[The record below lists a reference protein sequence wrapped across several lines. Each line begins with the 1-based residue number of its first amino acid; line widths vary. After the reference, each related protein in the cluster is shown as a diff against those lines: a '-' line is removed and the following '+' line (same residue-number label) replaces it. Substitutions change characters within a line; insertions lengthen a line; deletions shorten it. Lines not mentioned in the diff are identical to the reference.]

1 MAHTPPLMSSLAH
14 SVITLMS
21 LVRTSDI
28 SEWNTLSMGLG
39 LGAVVRA
46 QRMKPAGF
54 DVLLYMSVNLVMC
67 YVMSCDV
74 MYLIM

>member
-1 MAHTPPLMSSLAH
+1 MVPTPPLMSSLAH

-21 LVRTSDI
+21 LVPTSDI
-28 SEWNTLSMGLG
+28 SEWNTLSMELG

-54 DVLLYMSVNLVMC
+54 DVLLYMSSDVL
-67 YVMSCDV
+67 CDV
-74 MYLIM
+74 M